1 MIRVGKFGG
10 AAVMRAVN
18 HVVFS
23 SGCQDAGYKL
33 LMCLPRWLLPY
44 DQGSIVVVWTAGR
57 LSSGKGEGG
66 REEWHDAKGKE
77 KTFARIDTLA

>member
-33 LMCLPRWLLPY
+33 LMCLPRWLLLH
-44 DQGSIVVVWTAGR
+44 DQGSIVVVCTRDGS
-57 LSSGKGEGG
+57 LQGKE
-66 REEWHDAKGKE
+66 REEGRNGTMRRERRKLLLG
-77 KTFARIDTLA
+77 